1 MSTPLFLTLL
11 SSYLIGSISGGV
23 IIGKIRKIDIRKMG
37 SKSAGGT
44 NAFRTVGAI
53 FALMVISIDIFKGYF
68 STIYVP
74 MIFMQQSTL
83 QVEILAGIFSI
94 LGHVYPIYFDFK
106 GGKGVATS
114 LGVLLAV
121 FNIKY
126 TLIALSMWTVTLILS
141 GYVGLSS
148 IIAGFSILII
158 NVIDQNEIYYQ
169 YVFGLFIALF
179 FIFTHRENII
189 RMAKGKEN
197 QFKKIMLI
205 SNFLKK

>member
-1 MSTPLFLTLL
+1 MVHAPQFPLLHP
-11 SSYLIGSISGGV
+11 S
-23 IIGKIRKIDIRKMG
+23 
-37 SKSAGGT
+37 
-44 NAFRTVGAI
+44 
-53 FALMVISIDIFKGYF
+53 
-68 STIYVP
+68 
-74 MIFMQQSTL
+74 
-83 QVEILAGIFSI
+83 LAP
-94 LGHVYPIYFDFK
+94 V
-106 GGKGVATS
+106 
-114 LGVLLAV
+114 GVLLAV

-179 FIFTHRENII
+179 FIFTHRENIV

>member
-126 TLIALSMWTVTLILS
+126 TLIALSMWSVTLILS

-148 IIAGFSILII
+148 IIAGFSVLII

-169 YVFGLFIALF
+169 HVFGLFIALF
-179 FIFTHRENII
+179 FIF
-189 RMAKGKEN
+189 
-197 QFKKIMLI
+197 
-205 SNFLKK
+205 